1 MNVKTKTEIHNIVES
16 DIVEHHIRFD
26 PFVDPNGK
34 DTSPK
39 EDIVR
44 KNTKIKPIIS
54 TDGEII
60 KTEFEEPQPINNYY
74 IKGKKYK
81 CPSHTFLI
89 KSKTHI
95 KNASYIILYTMAK
108 EAITS
113 RKSEYVIKNI
123 EIFLNNKK
131 DKLALK
137 RAKESIIEF
146 KKDYIIDGTCQ
157 PERTKQLIKEY
168 YPM

>member
-16 DIVEHHIRFD
+16 DIVEHHIIFD
-26 PFVDPNGK
+26 PKGK
-34 DTSPK
+34 NTLSK
-39 EDIVR
+39 EDSVK

-81 CPSHTFLI
+81 CPSNTFLI
-89 KSKTHI
+89 KSKTYI
-95 KNASYIILYTMAK
+95 KNASYIILYTMAE

-113 RKSEYVIKNI
+113 HKSEYIIKNI

-146 KKDYIIDGTCQ
+146 KKDYIIDGTYQ
-157 PERTKQLIKEY
+157 PKRTKQLIKEY
-168 YPM
+168 FPM